1 MIPSAVLA
9 FSLLLNTLP
18 VHGAVWTK
26 SPGQI
31 TPGLETAYT
40 IDRRG
45 LGGTT
50 PCDFH
55 LDPSS
60 GTFLASCG
68 DTLFLLEPTTGEI
81 LLTLATIWGG
91 RLDISGQ
98 RRRPGGGD

>member
-31 TPGLETAYT
+31 TP
-40 IDRRG
+40 
-45 LGGTT
+45 
-50 PCDFH
+50 
-55 LDPSS
+55 